1 MEKLIINTKF
11 HTCFLLIVL
20 SVKILIIFPAQ
31 KLIDISPYKAEFI
44 FSPFVANLEKHRVV
58 VVARKWGWRGN
69 AYATVSTCRR
79 KSAFKFAICMRRPD
93 ALTSILWLKW
103 NGWTLN
109 VWEDISNTHIY
120 KRTRSVLYFQ
130 RKSKRERERERGGD
144 GRGGKECVNV
154 VQMGRRGVAN
164 FIECE
169 FARPTLF
176 PVINLVARGTMNS
189 REDVCLDVVV
199 SSLYR
204 SSYLLHVSLRY
215 QRLTRYQHEHT
226 NCNEL

>member
-93 ALTSILWLKW
+93 ALTSILWLKC

-130 RKSKRERERERGGD
+130 RKSKREREREGGGWE
-144 GRGGKECVNV
+144 GRERVCERRTNGTT
-154 VQMGRRGVAN
+154 GRCKFYRVW
-164 FIECE
+164 I
-169 FARPTLF
+169 RTTHTLS
-176 PVINLVARGTMNS
+176 G
-189 REDVCLDVVV
+189 
-199 SSLYR
+199 
-204 SSYLLHVSLRY
+204 H
-215 QRLTRYQHEHT
+215 
-226 NCNEL
+226 